1 MTKNVKF
8 LFFIILVFSIF
19 SSFFL
24 DVSNRLR
31 PVVVG
36 SYLSLLYLLILS
48 LVFFYKG
55 EIPRLR
61 RRLLEA
67 AAVFAL
73 SIAAFVYPPLTLAMI
88 PAALFVVFVPIALG
102 LRAGVFRGVIHAVAW
117 YFTTAGISTAA
128 YAALTILGVQPPVNP
143 YTLALLIVVPSA
155 LVSHYLLLRVF
166 QRG

>member
-1 MTKNVKF
+1 MKARF
-8 LFFIILVFSIF
+8 LFFVALVFTLLF
-19 SSFFL
+19 SFLL
-24 DVSNRLR
+24 DVSNRLL

-36 SYLSLLYLLILS
+36 GYLSLLYLLILS
-48 LVFFYKG
+48 LVFFFRG

-73 SIAAFVYPPLTLAMI
+73 SVAALVYPPLTLAMI
-88 PAALFVVFVPIALG
+88 PAALFVVYVPITLG
-102 LRAGVFRGVIHAVAW
+102 LRAGVFRRAIHAAAW

-128 YAALTILGVQPPVNP
+128 YAALAILGVKPPVNP

>member
-1 MTKNVKF
+1 MNTKF
-8 LFFIILVFSIF
+8 SFFIVLVFTLLL
-19 SSFFL
+19 SFFL
-24 DVSNRLR
+24 DVSNRLL

-36 SYLSLLYLLILS
+36 GYLSLLYLLILS
-48 LVFFYKG
+48 LVFFFRG

-73 SIAAFVYPPLTLAMI
+73 SVAAFAYSPLTLAMI

-102 LRAGVFRGVIHAVAW
+102 LRAGVFRGIIHAVAW

-128 YAALTILGVQPPVNP
+128 YAALAILGVQPPVNP
-143 YTLALLIVVPSA
+143 YTLALLVVVPSA